1 MNSFEGMAHELE
13 RQGKGD
19 ALKRLADSE
28 DGKRIGR
35 MVDAEKLKQAAQSG
49 DGKALQDMLKA
60 VLSTDE
66 GRRLAENVRKMM
78 GK

>member
-35 MVDAEKLKQAAQSG
+35 MVDAEKLEKAAKDG
-49 DGKALQDMLKA
+49 DSRALREMLA
-60 VLSTDE
+60 GVLQTDE
-66 GRRLAENVRKMM
+66 GKRLAESLRRLLQ
-78 GK
+78 